1 MKCSCGLSHAADCP
15 VMLKAENERLRAL
28 LARVLAAPVMSRSGK
43 FAEVRDLDTDIR
55 AALAA
60 TKG

>member
-1 MKCSCGLSHAADCP
+1 
-15 VMLKAENERLRAL
+15 MLKAENERLRAL